1 MRLARLC
8 LLFCPLFAL
17 TAQAQLGSAAMF
29 GVLGASTV
37 TSTGNTVIDGDLGV
51 RPGSAITE
59 PSSIMLFST
68 RLLGLAGFVRGKL
81 F

>member
-1 MRLARLC
+1 MKRARLC
-8 LLFCPLFAL
+8 LLIFPLFVIS
-17 TAQAQLGSAAMF
+17 AQAQLGSAAMF

-51 RPGSAITE
+51 RSGSAITE

-68 RLLGLAGFVRGKL
+68 GLLGLAGFVRGKL